1 MSTEAKVLVPTA
13 VQRRERILL
22 RGFLE
27 VGSPCRIV
35 VRSEGMALGVFTG
48 SNQPAVRCF
57 ELHREGVCIRS
68 GALATLTLVGET
80 MRQD

>member
-1 MSTEAKVLVPTA
+1 MC
-13 VQRRERILL
+13 RRLYSAENRSCCEE
-22 RGFLE
+22 FLE